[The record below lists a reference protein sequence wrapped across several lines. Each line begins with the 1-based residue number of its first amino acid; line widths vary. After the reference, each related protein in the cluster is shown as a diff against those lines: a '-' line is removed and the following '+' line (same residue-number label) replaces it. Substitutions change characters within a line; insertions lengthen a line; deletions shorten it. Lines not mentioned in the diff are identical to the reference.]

1 MPSHTVHRRRGA
13 PAEAFQAKPT
23 LVGARV
29 QHRKYIG
36 AVRRQYASYMTLLL
50 GFCLLGFGAWEFASP
65 SPPPAVGTHWRT
77 GRSLLS
83 SNSTGS
89 DSSHGGVLDTCSYE
103 EDHAPVAWVL
113 FYLLVVY
120 QIFLGIAILCDDHF
134 VPSLEA
140 ITEILDLS
148 EDVAGATFMAA
159 GSSAPELFTSL
170 AGIAMGH
177 AEVGAG
183 TIVGSAVFNI
193 LVIIAL
199 SAALAGE
206 ILSVDY
212 RCIVRDGSF
221 YGISIILFIIFS
233 NDSYFYWWESTILLC
248 SYGLYILLMKYNQ
261 KYIALMGHIFG
272 IPESSKVAPS
282 DADDA
287 SNVTKASGVSNARDG
302 GEDGRGGALGADYGG
317 SDSNLNKGHLR
328 NDTLVSVDQQATH
341 PGGSEANLKPID
353 NNLATTGSFSV
364 SEPDISKISPE
375 DREHSARFV
384 HKHKGEI
391 SEHITGISARVSVRH
406 GNDSPR
412 GSNSAISNKS
422 KSAGGSRLKLDTTD
436 GPGDE
441 SDDSMKKNARKTDVS
456 EDEDEDDELL
466 TCTQRCCVPCF
477 FVDRPQPV
485 MAPGIS
491 GGDRI
496 IRFLGLLTFIMAAP
510 FAWAFTN
517 SIPVAMKSV
526 KGEDTPRST
535 GIVVAS
541 FCSSIFWIMF
551 LSWVMVFFV
560 IKLGCLIGID
570 RFTMGLVVI
579 AAGTSVPDALS
590 SVMVARDGF
599 GNMAVSNA
607 IGSNVFDI
615 LLGLGFPYLLK
626 ALIDGE
632 PLHLIADGTEQAAAY
647 RKFGF
652 ILLGILTFTVISF
665 ALSRWKLSKG
675 LGVTFF
681 LLYICFVVYAI
692 VQALEC
698 DKGADC

>member
-233 NDSYFYWWESTILLC
+233 NDSYFYVRLAACLPACLPLACAGLTAAACTHTHSLSLSLWTALRVGRPDADAHRLVSTTYVAHRHPNTHLALLC
-248 SYGLYILLMKYNQ
+248 G
-261 KYIALMGHIFG
+261 FG
-272 IPESSKVAPS
+272 IGAPEA
-282 DADDA
+282 
-287 SNVTKASGVSNARDG
+287 
-302 GEDGRGGALGADYGG
+302 
-317 SDSNLNKGHLR
+317 
-328 NDTLVSVDQQATH
+328 
-341 PGGSEANLKPID
+341 
-353 NNLATTGSFSV
+353 
-364 SEPDISKISPE
+364 
-375 DREHSARFV
+375 
-384 HKHKGEI
+384 
-391 SEHITGISARVSVRH
+391 
-406 GNDSPR
+406 
-412 GSNSAISNKS
+412 
-422 KSAGGSRLKLDTTD
+422 
-436 GPGDE
+436 
-441 SDDSMKKNARKTDVS
+441 
-456 EDEDEDDELL
+456 
-466 TCTQRCCVPCF
+466 CV
-477 FVDRPQPV
+477 
-485 MAPGIS
+485 
-491 GGDRI
+491 
-496 IRFLGLLTFIMAAP
+496 
-510 FAWAFTN
+510 
-517 SIPVAMKSV
+517 
-526 KGEDTPRST
+526 
-535 GIVVAS
+535 
-541 FCSSIFWIMF
+541 
-551 LSWVMVFFV
+551 
-560 IKLGCLIGID
+560 
-570 RFTMGLVVI
+570 
-579 AAGTSVPDALS
+579 
-590 SVMVARDGF
+590 
-599 GNMAVSNA
+599 
-607 IGSNVFDI
+607 
-615 LLGLGFPYLLK
+615 
-626 ALIDGE
+626 
-632 PLHLIADGTEQAAAY
+632 
-647 RKFGF
+647 
-652 ILLGILTFTVISF
+652 
-665 ALSRWKLSKG
+665 
-675 LGVTFF
+675 
-681 LLYICFVVYAI
+681 
-692 VQALEC
+692 
-698 DKGADC
+698 